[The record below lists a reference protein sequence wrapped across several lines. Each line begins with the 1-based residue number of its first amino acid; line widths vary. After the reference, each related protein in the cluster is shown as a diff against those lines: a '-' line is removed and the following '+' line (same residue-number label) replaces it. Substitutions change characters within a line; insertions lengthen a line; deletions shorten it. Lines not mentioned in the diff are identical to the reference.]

1 MASATG
7 TEDGVVHR
15 AYREILL
22 DSMVYELNAV
32 RGLLGEPTELHCAR
46 IWGEPAGVTATLSF
60 AGTQAVFMWVDLPGI
75 ARYEGELAF
84 LAPAARLALR
94 FPSPFLRSMPTE
106 LVHEGGQ
113 PGKPTAWRTVETVSY
128 EEAFKRE
135 LIELHACIAEDRPTR
150 TPGEDGLRDVALCQS
165 LVRCVLNGR
174 PIASPAAPE
183 QHESRTLH

>member
-135 LIELHACIAEDRPTR
+135 LIELHACIAEDRPPR